1 MHGQPTTILALPDS
15 RRHHRFTHQSWTSS
29 LGHTFLYA
37 SKALDHEEV
46 SLAYRSPRRS
56 KDALLSLPWLD
67 HPCCSSWLEPA
78 DQIIAVEGGASVVCI
93 RSLSPEVDILGKA
106 IHVEV
111 ISCPDTSQVLTAA
124 SERVYL
130 QGAFPANVY
139 ACPDSRSQLAVWQ
152 TDLKTLQIFSLAS
165 LGVRASIT
173 LPEDTITC
181 WGLPLRTRVAWK
193 PDSSFISVAVVGHLD
208 DHDLKRDSRRES
220 PDVLEKLYICST
232 ADSQVLH
239 DLQLVGV
246 IRGIHHVWNPVSQ
259 LLAFWGNIRG
269 LACQQDEILFFETDT
284 TLARSWVRPDG
295 SSKHAICDCLQWSKN
310 GVWLLAGLFLPE
322 CEHGDFQFP
331 DWALDKPASAS
342 PHDAQMHLVD
352 PNSGLSLQ
360 TFDMHAPDLFLIRG
374 CSPSLSI
381 TSCPAANRLFDRR
394 RRCIM
399 TVQQETDGCWPRGL
413 TCIVGPVLPVTRQAA
428 LSPCGKVLI
437 DCVATGP
444 GAAEAALTLASGHN
458 GMGSLCH
465 FDIATGHTHRVHAE
479 VPRHGRQLCPAWL
492 PYSPNKQIY
501 ALLTLNYRVLLADA
515 TQHMLLMDMSCSE
528 LSTAPSQQV
537 SSLLALQSSPRKYDK
552 WRKWSSLH
560 EVSFSADAQH
570 LLVSTKHEVIAIPF
584 AEWRT

>member
-1 MHGQPTTILALPDS
+1 MSHEPVEGIAQLFEQSNPLQDLSGELCQAFQAFLLPELPLQQLRALSLTARSWAQLLEAAPGNLYRNAAAPYLHPSQLPALPTSGCTVREALRSHAAVMSRIMHGQPTTILALPDS

-208 DHDLKRDSRRES
+208 DHDIERDSRRES

-342 PHDAQMHLVD
+342 PRDAQMHLVD

-381 TSCPAANRLFDRR
+381 TSCPAADRLFDRR

-428 LSPCGKVLI
+428 LSPCDCWQSDDFQVEFDACPVLE
-437 DCVATGP
+437 DCYMSSIY
-444 GAAEAALTLASGHN
+444 AAG
-458 GMGSLCH
+458 
-465 FDIATGHTHRVHAE
+465 
-479 VPRHGRQLCPAWL
+479 LCPV
-492 PYSPNKQIY
+492 Q
-501 ALLTLNYRVLLADA
+501 AL
-515 TQHMLLMDMSCSE
+515 
-528 LSTAPSQQV
+528 
-537 SSLLALQSSPRKYDK
+537 
-552 WRKWSSLH
+552 
-560 EVSFSADAQH
+560 
-570 LLVSTKHEVIAIPF
+570 
-584 AEWRT
+584 